1 MSDKPNPILEKSYAF
16 ALNIVRLYKHL
27 TEVKHE
33 FVMSK
38 QMLSNGT
45 EVGAYVK
52 SAQEAEAK
60 PVFHQ
65 EMSIALRRATR
76 TEYWLQ
82 LLSESEFLEEAEFT
96 SVQADCAELI
106 RILSSI
112 TKSTRTAM

>member
-1 MSDKPNPILEKSYAF
+1 M
-16 ALNIVRLYKHL
+16 
-27 TEVKHE
+27 
-33 FVMSK
+33 
-38 QMLSNGT
+38 
-45 EVGAYVK
+45 K

-82 LLSESEFLEEAEFT
+82 LLSDGEFLSEDEFT
-96 SVQADCAELI
+96 AIQADCAELI

-112 TKSTRTAM
+112 TKTTRTSM